1 MTNHDISQTNNFS
14 HTQKSSNMTISP
26 ITRNL
31 IIMVAVFFA
40 IISTTHL
47 QAQSKGS
54 TGNTVNNATNTTTVA
69 KIKKDDIEGSF
80 KDCGL
85 VVAGFTYCKVC
96 DDKEMTKN
104 CKKYYCDGDDN
115 CEEVP
120 FKKNQNLYVVPAVT
134 PVKKL

>member
-54 TGNTVNNATNTTTVA
+54 IGNTVNNATNTTTVA
-69 KIKKDDIEGSF
+69 KIKKTTLKVHLKI
-80 KDCGL
+80 
-85 VVAGFTYCKVC
+85 VA
-96 DDKEMTKN
+96 
-104 CKKYYCDGDDN
+104 
-115 CEEVP
+115 
-120 FKKNQNLYVVPAVT
+120 
-134 PVKKL
+134 